1 MSQASA
7 NSHRRGSTVVEAALI
22 LLPFMAFVC
31 AIIDVSLIVFMK
43 NTVRYAARAGVR
55 YGITGQTQPGL
66 CQDASIKAEVQRNA
80 SGFLAGSD
88 NLNRI
93 QVRYYD
99 PVTFALAENRPGNI
113 VEVSV
118 NDLPWSWI
126 VPIWHSADPVRIGAS
141 STDVLESAPN
151 GVVPCR

>member
-1 MSQASA
+1 MSQANA

-31 AIIDVSLIVFMK
+31 AIIDVSLVMFMK
-43 NTVRYAARAGVR
+43 NTVRYATRAGVR
-55 YGITGQTQPGL
+55 YGITGQTQSGM
-66 CQDASIKAEVQRNA
+66 CQDASIKAVVQRNA
-80 SGFLAGSD
+80 SGFLAGST

-99 PVTFALAENRPGNI
+99 PVTFEPATNRPGNV

-118 NDLPWSWI
+118 GELPWSWL
-126 VPIWHSADPVRIGAS
+126 VPIWHSPDPVRISSS

-151 GVVPCR
+151 GVVPCM